1 MKMTF
6 HNNYEEKFIND
17 FSDFYTGLT
26 SQVIIWMPTLNLIF
40 SMFRYFNLP
49 IIMYHVE
56 SSPNV
61 KLSYPLNPE
70 LPNIFLLNIQIQI

>member
-1 MKMTF
+1 MTF

-40 SMFRYFNLP
+40 SMFR
-49 IIMYHVE
+49 
-56 SSPNV
+56 
-61 KLSYPLNPE
+61 
-70 LPNIFLLNIQIQI
+70 

>member
-6 HNNYEEKFIND
+6 HNNYEGKFIND
-17 FSDFYTGLT
+17 FSHFYTGLT
-26 SQVIIWMPTLNLIF
+26 SQVIIWMPTLNLVF

-56 SSPNV
+56 SSPNNNMNKYEKNLV
-61 KLSYPLNPE
+61 WN
-70 LPNIFLLNIQIQI
+70 

>member
-1 MKMTF
+1 MTF

-17 FSDFYTGLT
+17 FSHFYTGLT

-56 SSPNV
+56 SSPKV
-61 KLSYPLNPE
+61 KLSYPLNPG

>member
-61 KLSYPLNPE
+61 KLSYPLNPK

>member
-1 MKMTF
+1 MNDFSKF
-6 HNNYEEKFIND
+6 GEEKFIND
-17 FSDFYTGLT
+17 FSHFYTGLT
-26 SQVIIWMPTLNLIF
+26 SQVIIWMPTLNLVF

-56 SSPNV
+56 SSPKV
-61 KLSYPLNPE
+61 KLSYPLNPG

>member
-26 SQVIIWMPTLNLIF
+26 SQVIIWMPTLNLLF
-40 SMFRYFNLP
+40 SMMRFLNLQ
-49 IIMYHVE
+49 IIMYQVE

-61 KLSYPLNPE
+61 KLSYPLKPG
-70 LPNIFLLNIQIQI
+70 LPNMFLLNAI